1 MATDGVKIIDGD
13 TAHDTYWGIMDLY
26 DSGVSVEDIKKKN
39 QFPQNDYFDD
49 FEYEIYA
56 TSYALA
62 IWEIGGMTD
71 DILQE
76 LRKIIDKGVGVETWA
91 EEIDSKAGKQRQK
104 ELDKLWKKIS
114 EPNVKIRARK
124 KYRKIT
130 NFHFQPDDLLA
141 FQIKDGS
148 YCAVICAYIYQYR
161 GECSYKLIPTTYNSN
176 VKPTVE
182 AMYDYDILGISIDV
196 GYNGR
201 EKSIER
207 YPNIEFL
214 WNLYPYLNGFEP
226 ALVEFGILH
235 DDFFKF
241 KDKFEKVGILKI
253 KDGFKEGGEFSCYSS
268 FEEFNDRFSDYKKEQ
283 KIFGYKKFPIFVLC
297 E

>member
-26 DSGVSVEDIKKKN
+26 DSGVTIEDIKKETP
-39 QFPQNDYFDD
+39 FPQNDYFDD

-62 IWEIGGMTD
+62 IWEIGGMND

-76 LRKIIDKGVGVETWA
+76 VKKIIDKGIGVATWI
-91 EEIDSKAGKQRQK
+91 EEIDLKAGKQRQK

-114 EPNVKIRARK
+114 QPNVKIRARK
-124 KYRKIT
+124 KYRKIK
-130 NFHFQPDDLLA
+130 NFHFQEDDLLA
-141 FQIKDGS
+141 FQIEGGS
-148 YCAVICAYIYQYR
+148 YCAVICAYIRQYR
-161 GECSYKLIPTTYNSN
+161 GECTYNLIPTTYRSE

-182 AMYDYDILGISIDV
+182 AMYDYDISGITIGSCYSRD
-196 GYNGR
+196 
-201 EKSIER
+201 ESIER

-214 WNLYPYLNGFEP
+214 WDLYPYLNEFSFG
-226 ALVEFGILH
+226 LVQFGVLH
-235 DDFFKF
+235 EDLFKF
-241 KDKFEKVGILKI
+241 KEKFEKVGTLKI
-253 KDGFKEGGEFSCYSS
+253 KDSFKKGGSMSVYGN
-268 FEEFNDRFSDYKKEQ
+268 FEEFNNRFSDYEKEQ
-283 KIFGYKKFPIFVLC
+283 KIFRYKKFPVFVIC

>member
-26 DSGVSVEDIKKKN
+26 DSGVTIEDIKKETP
-39 QFPQNDYFDD
+39 FPQNDYFDD

-71 DILQE
+71 SILQE
-76 LRKIIDKGVGVETWA
+76 LRKIIDKGIGVETWT
-91 EEIDSKAGKQRQK
+91 EEINLKAGKQRQK
-104 ELDKLWKKIS
+104 ELEKLWKKIS
-114 EPNVKIRARK
+114 EPNLKIRARK

-130 NFHFQPDDLLA
+130 NFHFQPDDLLT

-161 GECSYKLIPTTYNSN
+161 RECSYKLIPTTYNSK

-182 AMYDYDILGISIDV
+182 AMYDYDISAITIGSV
-196 GYNGR
+196 YSR
-201 EKSIER
+201 QESIER

-214 WNLYPYLNGFEP
+214 WDLYPYLNEFELG
-226 ALVEFGILH
+226 LVEIGVLH
-235 DDFFKF
+235 EDFFKF
-241 KDKFEKVGILKI
+241 KQKFEKVGILKI
-253 KDGFKEGGEFSCYSS
+253 KDSFKEGGAFSCYSS
-268 FEEFNDRFSDYKKEQ
+268 FEYFDDTFSNYEKKQ
-283 KIFGYKKFPIFVLC
+283 KGAGYKKFPIFVLC